1 MKNQGKSQEVILAP
15 MTGTAVAIT
24 DVPDPIFTEKILGDG
39 IAIIPTDGK
48 IVSPVDGVVSKIVE
62 TGHIYEITSESGV
75 IILIH
80 MGLETVAL
88 NGKCFHIYAKIGDK
102 VKVGDLIAEADLE
115 FIKENKK
122 VFKLI
127 HDRTGRNSITPILIS
142 SDLDGKELVCEKGE
156 VQAGKS
162 VIMTLK

>member
-1 MKNQGKSQEVILAP
+1 MEKAIEYLRGSHDFAGFTDRPDEKSTTRRIY
-15 MTGTAVAIT
+15 
-24 DVPDPIFTEKILGDG
+24 D
-39 IAIIPTDGK
+39 II
-48 IVSPVDGVVSKIVE
+48 VRQDGVVSKVVE

-102 VKVGDLIAEADLE
+102 VKAGDLIAEADLE
-115 FIKENKK
+115 FIKE
-122 VFKLI
+122 
-127 HDRTGRNSITPILIS
+127 TGRNSITPVLIS